1 MIVRSWKWIA
11 AMLFVAAVVHGLTVV
26 FLPRFVMLRTM
37 NGITKMTGGANTIL
51 HAPRATWRS
60 RGVVRPSPDL
70 LYSICVYDLGATG
83 AVRVAAHDMPQTY
96 WSVSVFD
103 ADTNNYYAINDR
115 QTKSGAADFILVPQG
130 NSTEASRLP
139 VVPAPTSRGIVLFR
153 TLVSDEADVAAIDAA
168 RRNAAC
174 ESYKT
179 D

>member
-1 MIVRSWKWIA
+1 
-11 AMLFVAAVVHGLTVV
+11 
-26 FLPRFVMLRTM
+26 
-37 NGITKMTGGANTIL
+37 
-51 HAPRATWRS
+51 
-60 RGVVRPSPDL
+60 
-70 LYSICVYDLGATG
+70 
-83 AVRVAAHDMPQTY
+83 
-96 WSVSVFD
+96 VFD
-103 ADTNNYYAINDR
+103 AYTNNYYAINDR